1 MVELR
6 GSLIEMRENKF
17 FFILSG
23 CSTDTIVQIFVK
35 TLYDFEHE
43 INTKKIRNKSE
54 KIKLDENK
62 LILKLILIKTN

>member
-1 MVELR
+1 
-6 GSLIEMRENKF
+6 MRNK
-17 FFILSG
+17 
-23 CSTDTIVQIFVK
+23 
-35 TLYDFEHE
+35 YE

>member
-1 MVELR
+1 
-6 GSLIEMRENKF
+6 MRENKF

>member
-17 FFILSG
+17 FILSG
-23 CSTDTIVQIFVK
+23 CSIDTIVQIFVK

>member
-6 GSLIEMRENKF
+6 RNLREMKENKF

-43 INTKKIRNKSE
+43 INTKKIRKNTKKYE
-54 KIKLDENK
+54 TIQDK
-62 LILKLILIKTN
+62 LI

>member
-1 MVELR
+1 MAELR

-17 FFILSG
+17 FILSE

-43 INTKKIRNKSE
+43 INTEKNEINTKKYETIQ
-54 KIKLDENK
+54 DK
-62 LILKLILIKTN
+62 LI

>member
-1 MVELR
+1 
-6 GSLIEMRENKF
+6 MRENK

-23 CSTDTIVQIFVK
+23 CSSDTIVQIFVK
-35 TLYDFEHE
+35 TLCDFEHE

-54 KIKLDENK
+54 KIKLDENR

>member
-6 GSLIEMRENKF
+6 GSLKENKF
-17 FFILSG
+17 LFFSE
-23 CSTDTIVQIFVK
+23 CSTDTIVQIFVQ